1 MIKLKKLI
9 KESVW
14 DRKFGESL
22 PTLSSVMEKHQK
34 KLLKVREARLQY
46 DFNIKAKPR
55 IWRTIKSDIA
65 KQIEQLVK
73 IGEDYEVFQSAK
85 YTAKTLKQI
94 QRLWSKLG

>member
-46 DFNIKAKPR
+46 DFNIKEHAF
-55 IWRTIKSDIA
+55 
-65 KQIEQLVK
+65 K
-73 IGEDYEVFQSAK
+73 I
-85 YTAKTLKQI
+85 
-94 QRLWSKLG
+94 